1 MKKTW
6 VWGSSGEAETQEKV
20 GVQITGCFPK
30 EEPKIHIE
38 GCSAVLYTYCIAYTF
53 CVSLSNTKN
62 TRQNETRKKG
72 VSLHKRWLFTIWC
85 LTQEQRGLF
94 SIHTQTLY
102 TETCI
107 VRLEIIDHGE
117 PVVALVTKKI
127 RRQKRRRH
135 KERDWSQTMKEGGKC
150 VQEKCLYSNAW
161 QCLCQV
167 DT

>member
-1 MKKTW
+1 MFRTVCVSHSMPARQHRNWLQNIKQGWK
-6 VWGSSGEAETQEKV
+6 
-20 GVQITGCFPK
+20 
-30 EEPKIHIE
+30 
-38 GCSAVLYTYCIAYTF
+38 SAQGRIIYAQTLYTTTPSRA
-53 CVSLSNTKN
+53 KN